1 MFAAYKMFLPA
12 VAVDTFQ
19 AADLGMAHQGEL
31 LGQETDSSMSHA
43 YQILQNTTGSQ
54 TRHYYSGSEKFE
66 FRLVAW

>member
-1 MFAAYKMFLPA
+1 MFERYKMFLPA

-43 YQILQNTTGSQ
+43 CQIMPHNQESD
-54 TRHYYSGSEKFE
+54 SGNSFT
-66 FRLVAW
+66 